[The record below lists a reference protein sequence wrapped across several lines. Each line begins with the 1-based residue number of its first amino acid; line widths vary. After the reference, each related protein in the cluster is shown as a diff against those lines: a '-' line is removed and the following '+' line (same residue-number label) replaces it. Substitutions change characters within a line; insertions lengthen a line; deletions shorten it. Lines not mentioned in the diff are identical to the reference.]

1 MSSDGP
7 RNATRKWPGRCYL
20 IYFTFQRGWLR
31 RLEKK
36 QTKRPAS
43 HFLIPRPRTSSTH
56 FPNIVK
62 TILLLLVFLSSLGPA
77 QASVPFISYLRQ
89 TANNGDAESQL
100 ILGLAYRDGWNG
112 TIKTDSFLA
121 KLHTLSVE
129 LHDERPNLF
138 LRRLLQDAEPITQDK
153 VTAQKLLSLAA
164 EQGDDYAR
172 VILGE
177 MLLEGDG
184 VPSDWISGAEWIRK
198 SAATG
203 FVPAQFR
210 MGLVYL
216 VGGKS
221 TPQDDVE
228 ALAWFIVAA
237 ESGSKVAKEFRDE
250 QTQLLGRE
258 IARLAIKRSRV
269 LLVRAGTIKNPA
281 EESAPSE
288 HARS

>member
-1 MSSDGP
+1 M
-7 RNATRKWPGRCYL
+7 
-20 IYFTFQRGWLR
+20 
-31 RLEKK
+31 
-36 QTKRPAS
+36 
-43 HFLIPRPRTSSTH
+43 
-56 FPNIVK
+56 K
-62 TILLLLVFLSSLGPA
+62 TLFLLLVLLASLVPV
-77 QASVPFISYLRQ
+77 QAGLPFFPYLQQ
-89 TANNGDAESQL
+89 TASDGDAESQL

-112 TIKTDSFLA
+112 DIKADSFVAKWHNLA
-121 KLHTLSVE
+121 VE
-129 LHDERPNLF
+129 LHDQRPNLL
-138 LRRLLQDAEPITQDK
+138 LRRLLQQTERLAQDNE
-153 VTAQKLLSLAA
+153 TAQKWLSLAA

-177 MLLEGDG
+177 MLLEGNG
-184 VPSDWISGAEWIRK
+184 VPSDWIKGAEWIQK

-216 VGGKS
+216 VGGKT
-221 TPQDDVE
+221 TPQNDVE

-269 LLVRAGTIKNPA
+269 LLVRTGSVQNTA
-281 EESAPSE
+281 EQSDPSE